1 MGAGTPPPASTPP
14 PARTS
19 RTSAVTPPA
28 GVSVW
33 VQGLTRP
40 MLTGGDLAD
49 LVTIGQVAGVGTDP
63 AAVAAA
69 ITDGAYRDQLQELA
83 RAGAGLQEAVQAV
96 LVQDAGAACQVLAPV
111 FERSGGT
118 DGWVCLPVDAHLAG
132 DTTGTLAAARRL
144 WAQVDRPNLMVT
156 LPATPAG
163 LPAISA
169 VLADGVSVNAA
180 LACSVTGYRAV
191 LNAVLVGLEQ
201 ARRNG
206 RDLSGIHAVAS
217 LCVCAVDAEVDHR
230 LDALEGVSARARGQ
244 WLRGQAG
251 IANAHLAYRAYE
263 QALTTPALG
272 QPACRRRPDPAPAVG
287 LHRHNRLR
295 LPRHPAGQRAGHP
308 ARGDQP
314 APGRAA
320 GGHRARPVAR
330 RPGPGPRPLPRG
342 RGHLER
348 PGTPGRLLQR
358 GHRPGRTPRRA
369 TGPAVLDP
377 AVPPPRRAPRARR
390 RPRRRLRP
398 GPGTGDRSEPGAV
411 IIDLPATSSSA
422 RSCSPCAPGRR
433 W

>member
-1 MGAGTPPPASTPP
+1 
-14 PARTS
+14 
-19 RTSAVTPPA
+19 VTPPA

-244 WLRGQAG
+244 WLRRQAG

-263 QALTTPALG
+263 QALTTPRWASLHAAGARTPRPLWACTDTTGSAYPDTRQVSELVTPHAVISLHRAELRAATGPG
-272 QPACRRRPDPAPAVG
+272 QLRGDPDPVRGRYPAAEATWNALERLGVSYSEVTG
-287 LHRHNRLR
+287 LVEHRGVQQAQQSWTRLCHH
-295 LPRHPAGQRAGHP
+295 LAEHLEPADGPAAGC
-308 ARGDQP
+308 
-314 APGRAA
+314 APGRA
-320 GGHRARPVAR
+320 
-330 RPGPGPRPLPRG
+330 
-342 RGHLER
+342 
-348 PGTPGRLLQR
+348 
-358 GHRPGRTPRRA
+358 
-369 TGPAVLDP
+369 
-377 AVPPPRRAPRARR
+377 
-390 RPRRRLRP
+390 
-398 GPGTGDRSEPGAV
+398 PGTGP
-411 IIDLPATSSSA
+411 
-422 RSCSPCAPGRR
+422 SPVP
-433 W
+433 